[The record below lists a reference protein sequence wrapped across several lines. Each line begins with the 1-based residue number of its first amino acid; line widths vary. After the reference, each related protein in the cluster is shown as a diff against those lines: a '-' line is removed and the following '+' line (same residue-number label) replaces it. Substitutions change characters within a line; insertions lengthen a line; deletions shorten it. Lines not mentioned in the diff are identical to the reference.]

1 MNDTKR
7 DNIDL
12 DNINKKIKSV
22 YNKKK
27 GFTKLP
33 LFESLL
39 NKQEEKKEQNI
50 ENEKVETEGFTSNYK
65 QDFADRELIEE
76 LQNMGFIPCTGESS
90 NESNNS
96 SRQDRWCK
104 DSYGSGDKVQ
114 IKGDESMQ
122 IYSIIKIQGNVVALA
137 PVMNNDAEN
146 KITTTDK
153 IQKIKFMGNPFTIAT
168 SILYLPFVLISYLMK
183 KSSILFS
190 DIVTFKKVEEKDQR
204 LLYSEFQTLINSF
217 FILFITYNW
226 LFIWCYKDEND
237 IGIETPKW
245 DTDWLE
251 NKYGGIIKYFFEN
264 PLFPTS
270 ILNIFFTSK
279 SDTHFSIPNIL
290 NGFKSP
296 IFQWFLSFIVIY
308 TLFDFGSSWVKGLS
322 QSKDST
328 YIIMILL
335 LWAIFAGTR
344 MPTREEFERDLKLW
358 KSYIFFRWLFKAIVS
373 WGLYMFICLF
383 MFVYMIYYSLF
394 GLTIPGIGNISET
407 YKKLIKYLNSEEEEE
422 TNCIDSYECKSNW
435 DKIIYLIKYFLNH
448 IFDFIIIIIAIM
460 NMLKSLTV
468 FNMKLESDR
477 LKSVMNIFIPIGI
490 VVLILIQVLVFE
502 EKNEFSDIS
511 NPSPYDDYL
520 DLPED
525 GITTLDDNLLLR
537 KIEQK
542 LNNGDNETEI
552 KIDEKHGSID

>member
-50 ENEKVETEGFTSNYK
+50 EQNIENEKVETEGFTSTYK
-65 QDFADRELIEE
+65 KDFADRELIEE
-76 LQNMGFIPCTGESS
+76 LQNMGFMSCTGESS
-90 NESNNS
+90 NESSTNNT
-96 SRQDRWCK
+96 RKDRWCK
-104 DSYGSGDKVQ
+104 ESYESGEKVQ
-114 IKGDESMQ
+114 IKGDKSMQ

-146 KITTTDK
+146 KITTIDK
-153 IQKIKFMGNPFTIAT
+153 IQKVKYLGNPFTIAT

-183 KSSILFS
+183 KSSIIFS

-204 LLYSEFQTLINSF
+204 LLYSEFQSLLNSF

-296 IFQWFLSFIVIY
+296 TVQWFISFIVIY
-308 TLFDFGSSWVKGLS
+308 MLFDFGSSWVKGLS

-328 YIIMILL
+328 YIIMLLL

-344 MPTREEFERDLKLW
+344 MPTKEEFEADLKLW

-394 GLTIPGIGNISET
+394 SLTKPGIGNISET
-407 YKKLIKYLNSEEEEE
+407 YKKLIKYLNSQDEEES
-422 TNCIDSYECKSNW
+422 NCADSFQCKSTW
-435 DKIIYLIKYFLNH
+435 DKLVYLIKYFINH
-448 IFDFIIIIIAIM
+448 IFDFIIIILAVM

-468 FNMKLESDR
+468 FNMKLKSDR

-490 VVLILIQVLVFE
+490 AFLILIQFVTYE
-502 EKNEFSDIS
+502 EKNEFGDLLNKSE
-511 NPSPYDDYL
+511 YDDYI
-520 DLPED
+520 DLPKNLEENPDYKELNQITQALND
-525 GITTLDDNLLLR
+525 G
-537 KIEQK
+537 
-542 LNNGDNETEI
+542 NNQEEI
-552 KIDEKHGSID
+552 IIS

>member
-65 QDFADRELIEE
+65 KDFADKELIKE
-76 LQNMGFIPCTGESS
+76 LQNMGFLACFEDSE
-90 NESNNS
+90 NESTNNKKG
-96 SRQDRWCK
+96 DRWCK
-104 DSYGSGDKVQ
+104 ESYELGEKVQ
-114 IKGDESMQ
+114 IKGDTSRQ
-122 IYSIIKIQGNVVALA
+122 IYSIIKIQGITVALE
-137 PVMNNDAEN
+137 PVLNNDKEN
-146 KITTTDK
+146 VITTTDK
-153 IQKIKFMGNPFTIAT
+153 IQKVKYLGNPFTMAT
-168 SILYLPFVLISYLMK
+168 SIFYLPFVLISYLMK
-183 KSSILFS
+183 KSSIIFS
-190 DIVTFKKVEEKDQR
+190 NIVTFKNVEEKDQR
-204 LLYSEFQTLINSF
+204 LLYSEFQSFLNSF

-245 DTDWLE
+245 DTNLLE
-251 NKYGGIIKYFFEN
+251 EKYGNMIKFFFEN

-279 SDTHFSIPNIL
+279 TETHFSIPNIL

-296 IFQWFLSFIVIY
+296 IIQWFLSFIVIY
-308 TLFDFGSSWVKGLS
+308 MLFDFGSSWVKGLS

-344 MPTREEFERDLKLW
+344 MPTKEEFEADLKLW

-383 MFVYMIYYSLF
+383 MFIYMIYYSLF

-407 YKKLIKYLNSEEEEE
+407 YKKLIKYLNSEDEEE
-422 TNCIDSYECKSNW
+422 TNCVDSFQCKSSW
-435 DKIIYLIKYFLNH
+435 DKFIYLIKYFINH
-448 IFDFIIIIIAIM
+448 IFDFIIIILAVI

-468 FNMKLESDR
+468 FNMNLKSDR

-490 VVLILIQVLVFE
+490 LFLVLIQVLIFE
-502 EKNEFSDIS
+502 EKNEFSDIINTS
-511 NPSPYDDYL
+511 QYDDYKDIPENGIPDL
-520 DLPED
+520 NDSNVLRNIEEKLNEGKNEKEIEILPE
-525 GITTLDDNLLLR
+525 T
-537 KIEQK
+537 
-542 LNNGDNETEI
+542 
-552 KIDEKHGSID
+552 ID

>member
-1 MNDTKR
+1 
-7 DNIDL
+7 
-12 DNINKKIKSV
+12 
-22 YNKKK
+22 
-27 GFTKLP
+27 
-33 LFESLL
+33 
-39 NKQEEKKEQNI
+39 
-50 ENEKVETEGFTSNYK
+50 
-65 QDFADRELIEE
+65 
-76 LQNMGFIPCTGESS
+76 
-90 NESNNS
+90 
-96 SRQDRWCK
+96 
-104 DSYGSGDKVQ
+104 
-114 IKGDESMQ
+114 
-122 IYSIIKIQGNVVALA
+122 
-137 PVMNNDAEN
+137 
-146 KITTTDK
+146 
-153 IQKIKFMGNPFTIAT
+153 
-168 SILYLPFVLISYLMK
+168 MK

-290 NGFKSP
+290 NGFKAP

-308 TLFDFGSSWVKGLS
+308 TLFDFGTSWVKGLS

-344 MPTREEFERDLKLW
+344 MPTREEFEADLKLW

-394 GLTIPGIGNISET
+394 SLTIPGIGNISET

-435 DKIIYLIKYFLNH
+435 DKLIYLIKYFLNH

-490 VVLILIQVLVFE
+490 VFLVLIQVLVFE

-511 NPSPYDDYL
+511 NLSPYDDYL

-525 GITTLDDNLLLR
+525 GVTTLDDNLLLR

-542 LNNGDNETEI
+542 LNEGNNEETIE
-552 KIDEKHGSID
+552 IDEKQESID